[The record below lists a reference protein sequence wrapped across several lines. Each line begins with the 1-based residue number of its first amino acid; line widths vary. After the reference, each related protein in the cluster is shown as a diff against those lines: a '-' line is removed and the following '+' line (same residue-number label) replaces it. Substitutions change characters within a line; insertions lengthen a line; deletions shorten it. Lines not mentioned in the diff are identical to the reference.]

1 MKWRLAAAGVVFLA
15 GAIAAQPQTAA
26 WAVKVRVPFSFEVVS
41 KKVPAGDYVLFSRE
55 DQVYLREANGNYVA
69 VVQSNHINRNGGSSG
84 QVVFRCY
91 QDRCFLSQLW
101 LPDAEQG
108 HILLESKAEKEAARK
123 ATPQQF
129 ALLGEAGGGRKQG
142 R

>member
-1 MKWRLAAAGVVFLA
+1 MKLKLAAAGVVFLA
-15 GAIAAQPQTAA
+15 GVIPALAQSAV
-26 WAVKVRVPFSFEVVS
+26 WAVKVRVPFSFEVAS
-41 KKVPAGDYVLFSRE
+41 KKVPPGDYVLFSTQ
-55 DQVYLREANGNYVA
+55 DQVYLREAKGNYVA
-69 VVQSNHINRNGGSSG
+69 VAQSNHINRNGGSSG

-91 QDRCFLSQLW
+91 KDRCFLSQLW

-108 HILLESKAEKEAARK
+108 HILLQSKAEKEAARK

-129 ALLGEAGGGRKQG
+129 ALLGQAAGGREQG